1 MLGGTGMAHKIDEL
15 PVFSKAQEFSVA
27 VTAILARSKVRRDCD
42 TYKQIVEANES
53 ILSNMD
59 EGFEQGSDDGFAK
72 YLYYSKGSIA
82 EVMRRF
88 RRAAAKGEVAKT
100 DVDSLAALSEPLS
113 KMLGGFIKYLKR
125 SNFKDRGRFRAAQR
139 LPEKEPEIQD

>member
-1 MLGGTGMAHKIDEL
+1 MAHKIDEL

-72 YLYYSKGSIA
+72 YL
-82 EVMRRF
+82 
-88 RRAAAKGEVAKT
+88 
-100 DVDSLAALSEPLS
+100 
-113 KMLGGFIKYLKR
+113 KR